1 LLDQFV
7 LLNFQ
12 IFKKISVKLL
22 PKEVLT
28 LLFKIKVDYYLIK
41 VNQSNFTSHSIAIP
55 AL

>member
-12 IFKKISVKLL
+12 IFKKISLKLL

-28 LLFKIKVDYYLIK
+28 LLFKIK